1 MASDK
6 DYSSMNR
13 PLSPRLSIY
22 RWHAPMLASL
32 AHRASGITLVLFIP
46 VYLWLL
52 HAMTGTPEDFA
63 AARAWLHLPPGRIVL
78 WLVGASLIY
87 HFFNGI
93 RFLCLDAGWGESREA
108 MRLTARVAIGV
119 GVAAAIVL
127 GVALW

>member
-1 MASDK
+1 MAEGQDTSTM
-6 DYSSMNR
+6 SR

-22 RWHAPMLASL
+22 RWRAPMLASL
-32 AHRASGITLVLFIP
+32 AHRASGMVLVLFIP

-52 HAMTGTPEDFA
+52 HAMTGTPEDFS
-63 AARAWLHLPPGRIVL
+63 AARAWLHLPLGRIVL

-93 RFLCLDAGWGESREA
+93 RFLCLDAGWGESREM
-108 MRLTARVAIGV
+108 MRFTARVTIGIGV
-119 GVAAAIVL
+119 VAVTIL

>member
-1 MASDK
+1 
-6 DYSSMNR
+6 MNR

-22 RWHAPMLASL
+22 RWRAPMLASL
-32 AHRASGITLVLFIP
+32 AHRASGMVLVLFIP

-63 AARAWLHLPPGRIVL
+63 AARAWLHLPLGRIVL
-78 WLVGASLIY
+78 WLVGASLSY

-93 RFLCLDAGWGESREA
+93 RFLCLDAGWGESREM
-108 MRLTARVAIGV
+108 MRLTARVTIGI
-119 GVAAAIVL
+119 GVAAVTVL